1 MTALL
6 NLEAYRRLAQRRL
19 PRIVFDYIEGGADD
33 ESGIRRN
40 RDALDALLLDPARL
54 TDVSARDLSATLAGA
69 RSAAPLVVA
78 PMGLNGACQPDGDVM
93 LARAAARA
101 GIPFTLSTASNVALA
116 EVARRA
122 GGRLWFQLYVVQRE
136 HARVLVKGALSA
148 GYEALVL
155 TTDVTVNGRRER
167 DLRNGFAVPLRL
179 TPRIVADAA
188 LHPAWTI
195 RQCRHGL
202 PTLPNVDSGVDGGA
216 DAGAQ
221 AALLQR
227 RMDAS
232 FCWDDLAALRD
243 MWPRKLYVKG
253 ILNARDAARCVA
265 LGADGVIV
273 SNHGGR
279 QLADLAAPISVLPE
293 VVAAVG
299 GAQTLVDSGFRNGRD
314 VVKALALGAR
324 AVMLGRPLLYGL
336 AARGETGVDE
346 VLAMFV
352 ADIDRTLALL
362 GCPDVVSLG
371 QGRYVRNSL

>member
-78 PMGLNGACQPDGDVM
+78 PMGLNGACRPDGDVM

-136 HARVLVKGALSA
+136 HARALVKGALSA

-202 PTLPNVDSGVDGGA
+202 PTLPNVDGGA

-243 MWPRKLYVKG
+243 MWPRELYVKG

-362 GCPDVVSLG
+362 GCPDVVSLWP
-371 QGRYVRNSL
+371 GRYIRNSL